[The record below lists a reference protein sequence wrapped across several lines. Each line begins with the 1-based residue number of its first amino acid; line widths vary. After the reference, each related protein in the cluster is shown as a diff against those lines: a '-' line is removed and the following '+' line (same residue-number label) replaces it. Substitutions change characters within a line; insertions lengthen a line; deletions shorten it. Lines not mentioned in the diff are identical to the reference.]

1 MTDQEALVE
10 RVKQENEEF
19 RQLLEEHQALERQLK
34 ELNRHRYLTA
44 DQEVER
50 KTLKKRKLR
59 KKDRMAAIL
68 REYQRGG

>member
-19 RQLLEEHQALERQLK
+19 RQLLEEHQALERQLE